1 MAVHSV
7 YERESVVFF
16 DSLKSKETAPLPPL
30 SSQRNKT
37 EGHPW
42 SPMCPASLPLPPL
55 NTSQNHQL
63 ITSSPVAHHGL
74 STCISGSEQS
84 QSALR
89 ALTFDPCIVQQI
101 SFHRLSFSTLTKMC
115 SSALPYSLSGN
126 TSVSPFCGW
135 QTYRSFLD
143 VAVQNNADRIFL
155 CAFPHTHGHSSE
167 VSRCGDTGF
176 KGTYFVSS
184 ARFSQ
189 ITD

>member
-1 MAVHSV
+1 MSVCSV
-7 YERESVVFF
+7 YKQESVVFF

-30 SSQRNKT
+30 SSQSNKT

-42 SPMCPASLPLPPL
+42 SLMCPTSLPLPPL
-55 NTSQNHQL
+55 NNLQSHQL
-63 ITSSPVAHHGL
+63 ITSSPVPHHGL

-101 SFHRLSFSTLTKMC
+101 SFHRLYFSSLAKMC
-115 SSALPYSLSGN
+115 SSALRYSLSGD
-126 TSVSPFCGW
+126 TSASPFCGW
-135 QTYRSFLD
+135 QTCRSFLD

-155 CAFPHTHGHSSE
+155 YAFPHTHGHSSG
-167 VSRCGDTGF
+167 VFRCGDTGF
-176 KGTYFVSS
+176 KGICFVNS